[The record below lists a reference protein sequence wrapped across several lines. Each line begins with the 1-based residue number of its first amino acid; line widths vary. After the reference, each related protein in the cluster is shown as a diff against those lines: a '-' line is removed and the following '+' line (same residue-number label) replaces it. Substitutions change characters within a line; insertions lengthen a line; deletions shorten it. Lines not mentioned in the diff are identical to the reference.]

1 MDVNWVIPEFLNEI
15 VGEFFFKTPWY
26 KWFLIEYLQF
36 KKAEILA
43 GLTKTVVHHNYKKS
57 IQQILETK
65 PPEDISLAIMKQL
78 TTKIQ
83 VELFHFR
90 I

>member
-1 MDVNWVIPEFLNEI
+1 MNVNWAVPEFLI
-15 VGEFFFKTPWY
+15 GVVGEFFFRTPWY

-43 GLTKTVVHHNYKKS
+43 GLSKTVAHHDYKKS

-65 PPEDISLAIMKQL
+65 PPEDISLSIMKQL

-83 VELFHFR
+83 VELCHFR